1 MDRTEFDKFTKRY
14 SDLLKREL
22 KNGLNFK
29 QAGINVINSLEKEF
43 DYKDCELTTKEG
55 KYSIKFNFD
64 K

>member
-1 MDRTEFDKFTKRY
+1 MRLVERKLRMDRTEFDKFTKRY

-43 DYKDCELTTKEG
+43 DYKD
-55 KYSIKFNFD
+55 
-64 K
+64 